1 MVDGESC
8 LALRKVERAYRVTR
22 LRPDPQ
28 VAKAQG
34 VDLTSLE
41 GRMSKDYETKQK
53 IREAFTTLLDKGLAG
68 TRALVVKNRPGRYAA
83 IRKVGGEL

>member
-1 MVDGESC
+1 
-8 LALRKVERAYRVTR
+8 
-22 LRPDPQ
+22 
-28 VAKAQG
+28 
-34 VDLTSLE
+34 
-41 GRMSKDYETKQK
+41 MSKHYETKQK